1 MVGLARSWRHMDS
14 TSSRTAPSSS
24 PSTSRVIKRP
34 TRTLVTPRNP
44 RAGRDLSTV
53 APCGSR
59 MPSLGVICTE
69 TLNTPPPFLVPST
82 TTFPQLQLHN
92 PAENLCICIFHT
104 AHIPAKAI
112 LVQPLAGL
120 HIPQTD
126 GPRGV
131 TPEFQ
136 LEVHQHQAPGGEKV
150 PHHRVNPTRH
160 LCGLRQL
167 LPANQPQLI
176 QVGTAEQRV
185 TEIIILEVVL
195 DNRRVLEIRPLLV
208 TYPLGEGTCRDI
220 PHHELHREH
229 VQPADAHG
237 RLPFSPQEV
246 SRYTGFLQNLEEP
259 DGDSVVHPTLGGDG
273 TLLLAVERGGGILEI
288 LDVDI
293 RIFRGVNDLSFTLVE
308 LVASGHLS
316 TSSAC
321 VPGPRF

>member
-14 TSSRTAPSSS
+14 TSSCTAPSSS

-120 HIPQTD
+120 HIPQPACVRGYLIPQTD
-126 GPRGV
+126 GPAASRPNSSLKSTSTRPRV
-131 TPEFQ
+131 
-136 LEVHQHQAPGGEKV
+136 EKKSRITV
-150 PHHRVNPTRH
+150 LTR
-160 LCGLRQL
+160 
-167 LPANQPQLI
+167 
-176 QVGTAEQRV
+176 
-185 TEIIILEVVL
+185 
-195 DNRRVLEIRPLLV
+195 
-208 TYPLGEGTCRDI
+208 RDI
-220 PHHELHREH
+220 
-229 VQPADAHG
+229 
-237 RLPFSPQEV
+237 S
-246 SRYTGFLQNLEEP
+246 
-259 DGDSVVHPTLGGDG
+259 
-273 TLLLAVERGGGILEI
+273 
-288 LDVDI
+288 
-293 RIFRGVNDLSFTLVE
+293 
-308 LVASGHLS
+308 VASASSSPLISPSSSRWVLQSRGSLS
-316 TSSAC
+316 SS
-321 VPGPRF
+321 FLK